1 MRDNYL
7 SYEWLDL
14 ESERQTIIATY
25 AGSIPKFLWT
35 LGGQAGA
42 YILAYNMVENNTF
55 DRRGCAVIWRT
66 ISAG

>member
-42 YILAYNMVENNTF
+42 YILAYKMHL
-55 DRRGCAVIWRT
+55 
-66 ISAG
+66 